1 MANRIKLPG
10 ILGSAA
16 EQVGVSALA
25 KAVGTTPRTLYNWAT
40 NHSPTPAIPAL
51 RIAELC
57 RQLGLEA
64 LRYRSPESGGADLAD
79 IPSDFILS
87 TPQGWI
93 HEPGTGHGPSR
104 YLGVVEDP
112 VPAPAAPAQPKG
124 SVSAETLKELVS
136 RIVEAVAPVRIILF
150 GSAARGDMG
159 PDSDLDVLVV
169 MPDGAHRR
177 ETAAAVYRSLRRFPY
192 PKDIVVATVSDLVE
206 YGDSLGLVYRQ
217 AIREGRELYHAA

>member
-10 ILGSAA
+10 ILGAAA
-16 EQVGVSALA
+16 EQIGVSALA

-51 RIAELC
+51 RIVELC
-57 RQLGLEA
+57 RHLGLEA
-64 LRYRSPESGGADLAD
+64 MSYRAPNGTGDL
-79 IPSDFILS
+79 IIS

-93 HEPGTGHGPSR
+93 CEPRAGQGAQR
-104 YLGVVEDP
+104 YPGVVDDP
-112 VPAPAAPAQPKG
+112 VPAPVAGPEAPAPG
-124 SVSAETLKELVS
+124 AVSPETLQELVR
-136 RIVEAVAPVRIILF
+136 RIVEAVDPVRIVLF

-192 PKDIVVATVSDLVE
+192 PKDIVVATVSDLAE
-206 YGDSLGLVYRQ
+206 YGDAIGLVYRQ
-217 AIREGRELYHAA
+217 ALKEGKELYHAA